1 MKNLKEQYDEIVTER
16 KKIIDQI
23 NFLVNDEKV
32 KKYLELCNRNMDL
45 KRLQKK
51 IYKQVKVDEYSLCNH
66 IFVNILCEY
75 DMVEGRSN
83 NYCGC
88 IKCGL
93 DQRVF
98 SLMNL
103 YGKVDLLTFDQQIM
117 YSFMKNRSYINGI
130 DTKVSCDLELA
141 KAIYSR
147 IKEVHPDIDDETA
160 RKYFEIA
167 LNDIRRIKVNNE
179 RKASRIRRLK
189 LNSGFNNWN

>member
-1 MKNLKEQYDEIVTER
+1 MENLKEQYDEIVTKR

-32 KKYLELCNRNMDL
+32 KKYFKLRNENSELAYKEQELYKKL
-45 KRLQKK
+45 K
-51 IYKQVKVDEYSLCNH
+51 IADYSSCNH
-66 IFVNILCEY
+66 IWVRTLICDNGG
-75 DMVEGRSN
+75 DT
-83 NYCGC
+83 YCGC

-93 DQRVF
+93 DQTVLRLRYIFDTVDIMSFEQRLMYNFMTDTDVF
-98 SLMNL
+98 
-103 YGKVDLLTFDQQIM
+103 YDK
-117 YSFMKNRSYINGI
+117 GI
-130 DTKVSCDLELA
+130 ESTSVCDLELA